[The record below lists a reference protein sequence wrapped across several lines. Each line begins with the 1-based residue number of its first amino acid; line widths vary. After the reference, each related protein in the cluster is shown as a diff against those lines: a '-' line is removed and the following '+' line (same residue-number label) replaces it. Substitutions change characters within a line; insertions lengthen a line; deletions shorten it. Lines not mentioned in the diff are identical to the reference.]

1 MELYIT
7 YFPLGSVNPATASKG
22 GLLVNVVRANNLLPE
37 SEDDLPD
44 AYLKISVK
52 GHKDV
57 LRTTPVID
65 NMVRV
70 GLGVLAGWGVLAW
83 GGG

>member
-1 MELYIT
+1 M
-7 YFPLGSVNPATASKG
+7 
-22 GLLVNVVRANNLLPE
+22 NVVRANNLLPE

-57 LRTTPVID
+57 LRTTPVVD
-65 NMVRV
+65 NTVWCV
-70 GLGVLAGWGVLAW
+70 WGMLYIPWSAMLF
-83 GGG
+83 GGDLL